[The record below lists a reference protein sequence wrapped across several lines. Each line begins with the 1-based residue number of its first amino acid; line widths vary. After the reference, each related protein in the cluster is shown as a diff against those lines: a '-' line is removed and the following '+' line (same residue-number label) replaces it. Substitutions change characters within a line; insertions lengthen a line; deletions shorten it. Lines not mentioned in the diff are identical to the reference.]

1 MKRVGFNDNWTVRK
15 TFGGSGVYKDAVP
28 VTLPHDAMIMEKR
41 IPEAS
46 GGAANGFFPGGDYE
60 YVKKFVISEE
70 NRGKAHFLQFEGIMS
85 EAKIYVNQSLASS
98 VYYGYTGKI
107 LDITPYL
114 SEAGENVILVKVFA
128 KEPGSRWYTGAGI
141 YRPVSLYVGND
152 VRIPVRGVRVH
163 AVQSDENV
171 SCVQVR
177 TALVCERKQKTTVSV
192 VSEILDTEGNIVS
205 VLETPHT
212 FTDGSDNTVYQR
224 LYIRDAKLWST
235 KYPYLYSLKITVK
248 EGDTVLDE
256 STESFG
262 IRSVSADPVR
272 GLLVNGEPV
281 LLRGGC
287 IHHDLGPLGAADYAS
302 AEERRIRLLKDAGFN
317 AVRIS
322 HNSASESLL
331 SVCDRLGMLVL
342 EESYDIWTKSKT
354 VYDYA
359 RYFKDHW
366 EEDLEDIVSKDF
378 NHPSVIMYSIG
389 NEITDLGETDGKK
402 WSRVLANRFR
412 ALDPTR
418 LVTNAVNGT
427 MGLNDVMPKILVS
440 LGLTTPGELA
450 DILDP
455 TKPGDIN
462 DLITLLSKHM
472 SEIVGHPL
480 VEARMHEA
488 YEALDIVGLNYML
501 AAYGPMT
508 KSYPNRVILGTETTP
523 PSIGKNWK
531 AVKMLPA
538 VIGDFTWTAFDYIGE
553 AGVGV
558 VTYNGDNDFQKPYPC
573 YLAYC
578 GDFDITGYRR
588 PLSYYRE
595 IVFGLRKAPYLAV
608 QLPAHYEDT
617 PQLTPWALPESLGSW
632 NWPGYEGKPCR
643 VEIYSSAPETELFIN
658 GKTVGK
664 VTTGDAADCR
674 AVLEAVYEPGTI
686 EAAAYFEDGSEERF
700 VLRTAEDEWILN
712 AEPECHDFN
721 VNDIC
726 YIPIELRD
734 RSGNLNTAA
743 ECVVSVNVSGAG
755 ILLGLASADPMSEED
770 FFAAER
776 KTFNGRALAVVKRT
790 DEGEI
795 NVIIRAG
802 AQERRILL

>member
-1 MKRVGFNDNWTVRK
+1 MKRFDFNNHWTVRK
-15 TFGGSGVYKDAVP
+15 TSGGSDVYQKATP

-41 IPEAS
+41 TPEAA

-60 YVKKFVISEE
+60 YVKKFTITEE

-85 EAKIYVNQSLASS
+85 EAKIYVNQSLAAST
-98 VYYGYTGKI
+98 YYGYTGKL

-114 SEAGENVILVKVFA
+114 QEDAENTILVKVFA

-141 YRPVSLYVGND
+141 YRPVSLYVGSGI
-152 VRIPVRGVRVH
+152 RIPVRGVRITTPV
-163 AVQSDENV
+163 AEEKV

-177 TALVCERKQKTTVSV
+177 TALVCERRHRTMVSV
-192 VSEILDTEGNIVS
+192 VSEILDTDGSTVTF
-205 VLETPHT
+205 LETPHT
-212 FTDGSDNTVYQR
+212 FTEGSDDTVYQR
-224 LYIRDAKLWST
+224 LYIQNAKLWSAEH
-235 KYPYLYSLKITVK
+235 PELYTLKVTVK
-248 EGDTVLDE
+248 EGEAVLDE
-256 STESFG
+256 VTEHFG
-262 IRSVSADPVR
+262 IRTFSADPVR
-272 GLLVNGEPV
+272 GLLMNGEAV

-287 IHHDLGPLGAADYAS
+287 IHHDLGPLGAADIPF
-302 AEERRIRLLKDAGFN
+302 AEERRIRLLKEVGFN

-331 SVCDRLGMLVL
+331 SACDRLGMLVL
-342 EESYDIWTKSKT
+342 EESFDMWTKSKT

-359 RYFKDHW
+359 RYFRDHW
-366 EEDLEDIVSKDF
+366 EEDLEDIVSKDY

-402 WSRVLANRFR
+402 WSSVLANRFR
-412 ALDPTR
+412 TLDPTR

-480 VEARMHEA
+480 VEAKMHEA

-501 AAYGPMT
+501 SAYEPMT
-508 KSYPNRVILGTETTP
+508 KAYPNRVILGTEMTP

-531 AVKMLPA
+531 AVKALPA

-558 VTYNGDNDFQKPYPC
+558 VTYNGKNDFQKPYPC

-578 GDFDITGYRR
+578 GDFDLTGFRR

-608 QLPAHYEDT
+608 QLPEHYEDT
-617 PQLTPWALPESLGSW
+617 PQYTPWALPESVGSW
-632 NWPGYEGKPCR
+632 TWPGYEGKTCR
-643 VEIYSSAPETELFIN
+643 VEVYSKAPETELFIN
-658 GKTVGK
+658 GKPIGK
-664 VTTGDAADCR
+664 VTTGDEADCR
-674 AVLEAVYEPGTI
+674 AVLETIYEAGTI
-686 EAAAYFEDGSEERF
+686 EAVSYFDDGSEERF
-700 VLRTAEDEWILN
+700 SLRTAENEWILY
-712 AEPECHDFN
+712 AEPECG
-721 VNDIC
+721 VPGASDIC

-734 RSGNLNTAA
+734 AAGNLNTAA
-743 ECVVSVNVSGAG
+743 DCTVFVEVSGDG
-755 ILLGLASADPMSEED
+755 VLSGLASADPMSEED
-770 FFAAER
+770 FFSAGR
-776 KTFNGRALAVVKRT
+776 KTFYGRALAIVRRT
-790 DEGEI
+790 GEGKMTVRI
-795 NVIIRAG
+795 CAG
-802 AQERRILL
+802 EQERTLYL

>member
-1 MKRVGFNDNWTVRK
+1 MKRIDFNDNWTVRK
-15 TFGGSGVYKDAVP
+15 TSGGSDVYKEPAQ

-41 IPEAS
+41 TPEAA
-46 GGAANGFFPGGDYE
+46 GGAANGWFPGGDYE
-60 YVKKFVISEE
+60 YVKKFTIAEE
-70 NRGKAHFLQFEGIMS
+70 NRGKAVFLQFEGIMS
-85 EAKIYVNQSLASS
+85 EAKIYVNQSLAAS

-114 SEAGENVILVKVFA
+114 SESGENTVLVKVFA

-141 YRPVSLYVGND
+141 YRPVSLYAGND
-152 VRIPVRGVRVH
+152 IRIPVRGVRIH
-163 AVQSDENV
+163 AVQADEAV

-177 TALVCERKQKTTVSV
+177 TALVCERKRKITVSV
-192 VSEILDTEGNIVS
+192 VSEILDSEGKTVS
-205 VLETPHT
+205 VLESPHT
-212 FTDGSDNTVYQR
+212 FTEGSDNTVYQR
-224 LYIRDAKLWST
+224 LYIRDAKLWNT
-235 KYPYLYSLKITVK
+235 EHPDLYSLKVTVK

-256 STESFG
+256 SAESFG
-262 IRSVSADPVR
+262 IRAVSADPVR
-272 GLLVNGEPV
+272 GLLINGEPV

-287 IHHDLGPLGAADYAS
+287 IHHDLGPLGAADHAY

-322 HNSASESLL
+322 HNSAPESLL
-331 SVCDRLGMLVL
+331 SACDRLGMLVL
-342 EESYDIWTKSKT
+342 EESFDIWTKSKT

-412 ALDPTR
+412 MLDPTR
-418 LVTNAVNGT
+418 LITNAVNGT

-480 VEARMHEA
+480 VEAKMHEA
-488 YEALDIVGLNYML
+488 YETLDIVGLNYML
-501 AAYGPMT
+501 AAYEPMT
-508 KSYPNRVILGTETTP
+508 KAYPNRVILGTELTP

-531 AVKMLPA
+531 AVKALPA

-558 VTYNGDNDFQKPYPC
+558 VTYNGKNDFQKPYPC

-578 GDFDITGYRR
+578 GDFDITGFRR

-595 IVFGLRKAPYLAV
+595 IVFGFRKAPYLAV
-608 QLPAHYEDT
+608 QLPEHYEDT
-617 PQLTPWALPESLGSW
+617 PQHTPWALPDSVGSW
-632 NWPGYEGKPCR
+632 TFPGFEGKPCR
-643 VEIYSSAPETELFIN
+643 VEVYSKAPETELFIN
-658 GKTVGK
+658 GKSAGK
-664 VTTGDAADCR
+664 VTTGDEADCR
-674 AVLEAVYEPGTI
+674 AVLETVYEPGAI
-686 EAAAYFEDGSEERF
+686 EAVSYFDDGSEERF
-700 VLRTAEDEWILN
+700 TLCTAEGKWILS
-712 AEPECHDFN
+712 AEPECEESGGS
-721 VNDIC
+721 DIC

-734 RSGNLNTAA
+734 RNGNLNTAA
-743 ECVVSVNVSGAG
+743 NCMVSVEVSGAG
-755 ILLGLASADPMSEED
+755 ILSGLASADPMSEED
-770 FFAAER
+770 FFVPAR
-776 KTFNGRALAVVKRT
+776 KTFYGRALAVVRRT
-790 DEGEI
+790 GEGEI
-795 NVIIRAG
+795 CVKIRAEE
-802 AQERRILL
+802 QEKALHL